1 MKLEHHGN
9 ENKPVVVYIVILFIA
24 AFLLMALSSL
34 MHQRDN
40 SQALDE
46 LQSSVSAIQQIQDS
60 QVMIIDLQEELAQTK
75 KDLDTL
81 ETQHK
86 SELDTAQQQIDQQKQ
101 KLDAMTN
108 LYFLEHAFQVE
119 DYDSCQRIIQ
129 AMETNGQ
136 VDALLVEGAAE
147 GSPSEGLVFPSF
159 WNQPRHRFDHIKE
172 AVEAKLA
179 H

>member
-101 KLDAMTN
+101 KLDALTQ
-108 LYFLEHAFQVE
+108 LYCLQQAYSGEQYALCQTILQTMEEQDLVTFLPTSSLSADDTITTPAVRYEQ
-119 DYDSCQRIIQ
+119 
-129 AMETNGQ
+129 
-136 VDALLVEGAAE
+136 L
-147 GSPSEGLVFPSF
+147 
-159 WNQPRHRFDHIKE
+159 KE
-172 AVEAKLA
+172 AIEAKVA
-179 H
+179 S